1 MKIATTTGDFSAYT
15 HDQAEAMRYI
25 YEAGFRYMDYNFGM
39 DYPERTGVYGENWQ
53 EYAADLKRQADELG
67 VKFVQSHAPMGRPLT
82 EDPEEYK
89 QFIADNIRCIE
100 ACAILGIPSVVVHS
114 GYRVGLTKEE
124 TFACNKEFFM
134 PLLEAAERV
143 NVMVLV
149 ENFNKMNKEN
159 LYWIDNAA
167 DLLAQIECVGHP
179 LFQAVWDA
187 GHNNMQEQSQAE
199 GLRILGSRVKA
210 IHVQDN
216 MGDRD
221 SHMVPFTGTMSMDSL
236 MHGLLDIG
244 YEGYFTFEVGNP
256 FLTQDKRRACAEDDR
271 LQKVPLGLRIE
282 AEKLLYQ
289 IGKYTLQ
296 AYGCF
301 EE

>member
-25 YEAGFRYMDYNFGM
+25 YEAGFRYMDYNFGL
-39 DYPERTGVYGENWQ
+39 DYPERIGVYCEDWK
-53 EYAADLKRQADELG
+53 EYATGLKRQADEMG
-67 VKFVQSHAPMGRPLT
+67 IKFVQSHAPMGRPLA
-82 EDPEEYK
+82 EDNE

-114 GYRVGLTKEE
+114 GYLEGLTKEE
-124 TFACNKEFFM
+124 TFARNKEFYA
-134 PLLEAAERV
+134 PLLEAAERC

-159 LYWIDNAA
+159 LYWIDNAT
-167 DLLAQIECVGHP
+167 DLLGLIEYVDHP

-187 GHNNMQEQSQAE
+187 GHNNMQEQSQYD
-199 GLRILGSRVKA
+199 GLRILGSHVKA

-221 SHMVPFTGTMSMDSL
+221 NHMTPFTGNMSMDSL
-236 MHGLLDIG
+236 MQGLLAIG
-244 YEGYFTFEVGNP
+244 YQGYFTFEAGNP
-256 FLTQDKRRACAEDDR
+256 FSAADKRRACEGEER
-271 LQKVPLGLRIE
+271 LRKVPLGLRIE

-289 IGKYTLQ
+289 IGKYTLM
-296 AYGCF
+296 AYDCY

>member
-25 YEAGFRYMDYNFGM
+25 HEAGFRYMDYNFGL

-53 EYAADLKRQADELG
+53 EYAADLKRQADEMG
-67 VKFVQSHAPMGRPLT
+67 VKFVQSHAPMGRPLA
-82 EDPEEYK
+82 EDPKEYK

-114 GYRVGLTKEE
+114 GYSLGLTKEE
-124 TFACNKEFFM
+124 TFARNKEFYA

-143 NVMVLV
+143 GVMVLV

-159 LYWIDNAA
+159 MYWIDNAP
-167 DLLAQIECVGHP
+167 DLLALIEYVDHP

-187 GHNNMQEQSQAE
+187 GHNNMQEMSQAE
-199 GLRILGSRVKA
+199 GLRILGSHVKA

-221 SHMVPFTGTMSMDSL
+221 THMTPFTGTMSMDSL
-236 MHGLLDIG
+236 MRGLLDID
-244 YEGYFTFEVGNP
+244 YKGYFTFEAGNP
-256 FLTQDKRRACAEDDR
+256 FLSADKRRICPEDDR

-296 AYGCF
+296 AYECY

>member
-25 YEAGFRYMDYNFGM
+25 YEAGFRYMDYNFGL
-39 DYPERTGVYGENWQ
+39 DYPGRTGVYGENWR
-53 EYAADLKRQADELG
+53 EYAADIKRQADELG
-67 VKFVQSHAPMGRPLT
+67 IQFVQSHAPMGRPLA
-82 EDPEEYK
+82 EDPKEYE

-114 GYRVGLTKEE
+114 GYSVGLTKEE
-124 TFACNKEFFM
+124 TFARNKEFYA

-159 LYWIDNAA
+159 LYWIDNAP
-167 DLLAQIECVGHP
+167 DLLALIEYVDHP

-187 GHNNMQEQSQAE
+187 GHNNMQEMSQAE
-199 GLRILGSRVKA
+199 GLRILGSHVKA

-221 SHMVPFTGTMSMDSL
+221 NHMTPFTGNMSMDSL
-236 MHGLLDIG
+236 MQGLLAID
-244 YEGYFTFEVGNP
+244 YQGYFTFEAGNP
-256 FLTQDKRRACAEDDR
+256 FSAADKRRGCEGEER
-271 LQKVPLGLRIE
+271 LRKVPLGLRIE

-296 AYGCF
+296 AYDCY

>member
-1 MKIATTTGDFSAYT
+1 MKIATTTGDFSLYT
-15 HDQAEAMRYI
+15 NNQAEAMRYI
-25 YEAGFRYMDYNFGM
+25 YEAGFRYMDYNFAM
-39 DYPERTGVYGENWQ
+39 DYPERIGVYGENWQ

-67 VKFVQSHAPMGRPLT
+67 VKFVQSHAPMGRPLA
-82 EDPEEYK
+82 EDPVQYQ
-89 QFIADNIRCIE
+89 QFIDDNIRCIE

-114 GYRVGLTKEE
+114 GYAVGLTKEE
-124 TFACNKEFFM
+124 TFARNKEFYM

-159 LYWIDNAA
+159 LYWIDNAT
-167 DLLAQIECVGHP
+167 DLLALIEYVDHP

-187 GHNNMQEQSQAE
+187 GHNNMQEQSQYD
-199 GLRILGSRVKA
+199 GLKILGSHVKA

-221 SHMVPFTGTMSMDSL
+221 SHLTPLVGNMSLDSL
-236 MHGLLDIG
+236 MQGLLAID
-244 YEGYFTFEVGNP
+244 YPGYFTFEVGNP
-256 FLTQDKRRACAEDDR
+256 FCAAEKRRACEGEER
-271 LQKVPLGLRIE
+271 LRQVPLGLRIE
-282 AEKLLYQ
+282 SEKLLYQ
-289 IGKYTLQ
+289 IGKYTLS
-296 AYGCF
+296 AYDCY

>member
-25 YEAGFRYMDYNFGM
+25 YEAGFRYMDYNCGM

-67 VKFVQSHAPMGRPLT
+67 VKFVQSHAPMGRPLA
-82 EDPEEYK
+82 EDPKEYK

-114 GYRVGLTKEE
+114 GYSVGLTKEE
-124 TFACNKEFFM
+124 TFARNKEFFM

-159 LYWIDNAA
+159 LYWIDNAP
-167 DLLAQIECVGHP
+167 DLLAQIEYVDHP

-187 GHNNMQEQSQAE
+187 GHNNMQEMSQAE
-199 GLRILGSRVKA
+199 GLRILGSHVKA

-221 SHMVPFTGTMSMDSL
+221 SHMVPFTGTLSMDSL
-236 MHGLLDIG
+236 MHGLLDIN
-244 YEGYFTFEVGNP
+244 YQGYFTFEVGNP
-256 FLTQDKRRACAEDDR
+256 FLADSKRRTCPEDDR

-296 AYGCF
+296 AYDCY